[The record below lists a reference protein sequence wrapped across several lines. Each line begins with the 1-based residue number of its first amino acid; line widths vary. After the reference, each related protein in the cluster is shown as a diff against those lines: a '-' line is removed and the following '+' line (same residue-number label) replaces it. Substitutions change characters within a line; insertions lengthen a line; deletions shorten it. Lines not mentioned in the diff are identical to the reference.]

1 MPSVT
6 HNVQPEM
13 TFKRLPDGARE
24 ITHPS
29 GLVVVETLR
38 QRAELRACLAGRAAV
53 ATKQLADFDA
63 QEKADGFAVEEKLN
77 GE

>member
-1 MPSVT
+1 MPERT
-6 HNVQPEM
+6 CNVQPEM

-38 QRAELRACLAGRAAV
+38 QRLQWREYLARRAAV

-63 QEKADGFAVEEKLN
+63 QEKAAGFAVEEKI
-77 GE
+77 GG